1 MQVYKGLHIV
11 TNKVTE
17 EECRGVPHHLLGI
30 ADPNTNF
37 TAMDFCHHASL
48 AIQSITARNRHP
60 IIAGGSNSFIE
71 ALVTDVPEF
80 KSRYEC
86 CFLWV
91 DVSLPVLHRFVSER
105 VDRMVEA
112 GLVEEVRRIFDPEA
126 DYSRGIR
133 RAIGVPEMDQFLRGE
148 RIVGDKIAAQYLRKA
163 IAKIKENTCKLA
175 CSQLDKIHR
184 LQNIRG
190 WKIHRLDATEAFLK
204 RGDDAEEAWEKHVA
218 GPSMDIVGCFL
229 RHQDC
234 VPNIVVGS
242 GSGSVHC
249 HHRLHRG
256 HDRCGGRK
264 SLKAVGPTKSYP
276 RSNNTTPPGW
286 PPRIIF
292 FRFCFSGFRLSGILE
307 VGKIKKEKKLR
318 RLLKEIAMMA
328 VKQHALCSRTIGEGS
343 FSKTERVPT

>member
-1 MQVYKGLHIV
+1 MMRTILSACKQAQTPLLDISGLNMELFNPRRRKEKVVFVIGATGTGKSKLSIDLATRFPSEIINSDKMQVYKGLHIV

-105 VDRMVEA
+105 VDRMLEA

-234 VPNIVVGS
+234 VPNIVVPVPVPSTAIIGS
-242 GSGSVHC
+242 TVAMT
-249 HHRLHRG
+249 
-256 HDRCGGRK
+256 
-264 SLKAVGPTKSYP
+264 AVAAAS
-276 RSNNTTPPGW
+276 
-286 PPRIIF
+286 
-292 FRFCFSGFRLSGILE
+292 
-307 VGKIKKEKKLR
+307 
-318 RLLKEIAMMA
+318 
-328 VKQHALCSRTIGEGS
+328 H
-343 FSKTERVPT
+343 

>member
-1 MQVYKGLHIV
+1 MMRTILSACKQAQTPLLDISGLNMELFNPRRRKEKVVFVIGATGTGKSKLSIDLATRFPSEIINSDKMQVYKGLHIV

-148 RIVGDKIAAQYLRKA
+148 RIVGDKIAAQTSGM
-163 IAKIKENTCKLA
+163 E
-175 CSQLDKIHR
+175 
-184 LQNIRG
+184 
-190 WKIHRLDATEAFLK
+190 IHRLDATEAFLK

-234 VPNIVVGS
+234 VPNIVVPVPVPSTAIIGS
-242 GSGSVHC
+242 TVPMT
-249 HHRLHRG
+249 
-256 HDRCGGRK
+256 
-264 SLKAVGPTKSYP
+264 AVAAAS
-276 RSNNTTPPGW
+276 
-286 PPRIIF
+286 
-292 FRFCFSGFRLSGILE
+292 
-307 VGKIKKEKKLR
+307 
-318 RLLKEIAMMA
+318 
-328 VKQHALCSRTIGEGS
+328 H
-343 FSKTERVPT
+343 

>member
-1 MQVYKGLHIV
+1 MMRTILSACKQVQTPLLDIPGLNMELFNPRRRKEKVVFVIGATGTGKSKLSIDLATRFPAEIINSDKMQVYKGLHIV

-60 IIAGGSNSFIE
+60 IIAGGSNSFIEALVNE

-148 RIVGDKIAAQYLRKA
+148 RIIGDKIAAQYLRKA

-218 GPSMDIVGCFL
+218 GPSTDIVGCFL

-234 VPNIVVGS
+234 VPNIVVPVPSTAIIGS
-242 GSGSVHC
+242 TVPMT
-249 HHRLHRG
+249 
-256 HDRCGGRK
+256 
-264 SLKAVGPTKSYP
+264 AVAAAS
-276 RSNNTTPPGW
+276 
-286 PPRIIF
+286 
-292 FRFCFSGFRLSGILE
+292 
-307 VGKIKKEKKLR
+307 
-318 RLLKEIAMMA
+318 
-328 VKQHALCSRTIGEGS
+328 H
-343 FSKTERVPT
+343 